1 MLERLTQAAEERAA
15 AAVASQISRIAQT
28 PTPPGVAVEA
38 NADGV
43 ILLGKNLRRRMLTNA
58 NLRNFGR

>member
-1 MLERLTQAAEERAA
+1 MIEKLTQAAEERAA
-15 AAVASQISRIAQT
+15 AAVAKQISRIAQT
-28 PTPPGVAVEA
+28 PTPPGVSVEA